1 MSFAITAFCTIAF
14 KLYTRSTDINLI
26 FNLNSLNLKGLR
38 YVWVYIYWGLIG
50 LPFLTL
56 LVMACQGRR
65 KKFREANRF
74 VYLSFYSSN
83 KKSSSPFS
91 LSITFFFLNSS
102 IFQNIGDTPTYIEH

>member
-1 MSFAITAFCTIAF
+1 MFMSFAITAFCTIAF

-56 LVMACQGRR
+56 LVMACQGGR
-65 KKFREANRF
+65 KREFRKLLWR
-74 VYLSFYSSN
+74 
-83 KKSSSPFS
+83 KTGKHCS
-91 LSITFFFLNSS
+91 L
-102 IFQNIGDTPTYIEH
+102 Q